1 MPSASS
7 GNAPA
12 VLLDTSVISGF
23 VNAEMK
29 PADAAAFKEMARLS
43 QCGQLALYA
52 STVTREEIVRI
63 PLEFRSSHAEEYE
76 ALSKVKASQTA
87 WVEGNVDSP
96 SFGNMAE
103 HPDFQALRR
112 ILKDKDDARLLFQTK
127 MASIPSFV
135 TLDLKTIRNKSAAIA
150 NLIGVEVFTPSE
162 YLASTLRSA

>member
-1 MPSASS
+1 MSRQARPCH
-7 GNAPA
+7 GPCGYGPGLQQ
-12 VLLDTSVISGF
+12 VHR
-23 VNAEMK
+23 
-29 PADAAAFKEMARLS
+29 AAFPSKRTVL
-43 QCGQLALYA
+43 GQLALYA
-52 STVTREEIVRI
+52 STVTREEIDRI